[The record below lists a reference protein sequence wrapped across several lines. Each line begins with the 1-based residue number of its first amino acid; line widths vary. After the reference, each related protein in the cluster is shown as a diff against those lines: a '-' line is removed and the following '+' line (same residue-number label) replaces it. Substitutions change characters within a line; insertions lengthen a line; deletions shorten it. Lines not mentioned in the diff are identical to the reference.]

1 MSMHLVTANE
11 AKSRFGEVLLRSQRE
26 PVYISKHGKPV
37 AVLVAA
43 EDFVSSEELK
53 LELLRLRA
61 ERAKEQI
68 AAGETVD
75 GGEFFDQ
82 LLQGSDD

>member
-1 MSMHLVTANE
+1 MNFMTANE
-11 AKSRFGEVLLRSQRE
+11 AKARFGEVLLKVQRE
-26 PVYISKHGKPV
+26 PVHISKHGKPV

-43 EDFVSSEELK
+43 EDFVSNEELK
-53 LELLRLRA
+53 LELLQMRA
-61 ERAKEQI
+61 ERARAQV

-82 LLQGSDD
+82 LLQGNDD

>member
-1 MSMHLVTANE
+1 MNLMTANE
-11 AKSRFGEVLLRSQRE
+11 AKARFGEVLLKAQRE
-26 PVYISKHGKPV
+26 PVHISKHGKPV

-61 ERAKEQI
+61 ERAREQI
-68 AAGETVD
+68 AAGDAVE
-75 GGEFFDQ
+75 GGAFFDT
-82 LLQGSDD
+82 LLQESDN

>member
-1 MSMHLVTANE
+1 MNLMTANE
-11 AKSRFGEVLLRSQRE
+11 AKAHFGEVLLKAQRE
-26 PVYISKHGKPV
+26 PVHISKHGKPV

-43 EDFVSSEELK
+43 EDFVSSEVLK
-53 LELLRLRA
+53 LELLQLRA

-75 GGEFFDQ
+75 GEEFFDR
-82 LLQGSDD
+82 LLQGNDD

>member
-1 MSMHLVTANE
+1 MQSMTANE
-11 AKSRFGEVLLRSQRE
+11 AKAKFGEVLLKSQRE
-26 PVYISKHGKPV
+26 PVHISKHGKPV

-53 LELLRLRA
+53 LELLQMRA
-61 ERAKEQI
+61 ERAREQI

-82 LLQGSDD
+82 LLQGNND